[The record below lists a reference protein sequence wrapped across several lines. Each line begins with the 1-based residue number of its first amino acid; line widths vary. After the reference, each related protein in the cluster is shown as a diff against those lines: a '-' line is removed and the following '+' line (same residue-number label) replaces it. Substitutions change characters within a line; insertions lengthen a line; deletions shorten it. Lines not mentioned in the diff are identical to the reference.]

1 MLDYW
6 FGTAPLDTAA
16 LTQRMQLWFAA
27 GDTAELTWQLDETL
41 RLRFGPLMQDA
52 LEGRLDAW
60 ASTPRR
66 RLALILLLD
75 QFPRNIHRGRAG
87 AYAGDVQAL
96 PLALTGMQLGA
107 DIALTPP
114 ERLFFYMPLQHAE
127 SLEAQEESVAA
138 FEQLMNEA
146 PDEQRGLFS
155 GAFDFARRHRDII
168 ARFGRFPHRN
178 AVLGRSNT
186 PGESSWLA
194 SGGDTFGQ

>member
-1 MLDYW
+1 
-6 FGTAPLDTAA
+6 
-16 LTQRMQLWFAA
+16 MQLWFAG

-41 RLRFGPLMQDA
+41 RLRFGALMQDA

-75 QFPRNIHRGRAG
+75 QFPRNIHRGRA
-87 AYAGDVQAL
+87 AAFAGDMQAL

-107 DIALTPP
+107 DIALGPA
-114 ERLFFYMPLQHAE
+114 ERMFFYMPLQHAE
-127 SLEAQEESVAA
+127 SLEVQEEGLAA
-138 FEQLMNEA
+138 FERLMYDA
-146 PDEQRGLFS
+146 PDEQRELFR
-155 GAFDFARRHRDII
+155 GAFGFARRHRDII

-186 PGESSWLA
+186 PEETAWLA
-194 SGGDTFGQ
+194 SGGDSFGQ